1 VHRIVRILALLL
13 PLAAPAAAP
22 AQPPPHWKPHVAAA
36 RAYAASRAG
45 DVSFAV
51 RTERRAWSWRGTTQY
66 RSASVVKAMLLV
78 AYLRRADVRGRAL
91 RSDERA
97 LLDPM
102 VTRSDNSAASAIHDR
117 VGLAALNALGRRVG
131 MRHFIPHP
139 VWGGSTITADDQAR
153 LFLRIDRLV
162 PRRHRAYAMS
172 LLRGVIPAQ
181 RWGIAAAV
189 PHGWRIAFKGGW
201 GRGVT
206 RQVDH
211 QAALLTNGS
220 LRLSVAVLTGDNPS
234 DAYGAATQQGVAE
247 RLLRGLDGRV
257 LGTVVRVGCG
267 LRRSR

>member
-1 VHRIVRILALLL
+1 VRRIVRLIVLL
-13 PLAAPAAAP
+13 PLAVPAAAP
-22 AQPPPHWKPHVAAA
+22 AQPPPHWKPHIAAA

-51 RTERRAWSWRGTTQY
+51 RTERRAWSWRGETPY

-78 AYLRRADVRGRAL
+78 GYLRRSDVRGRPL
-91 RSDERA
+91 RSDEQG
-97 LLDPM
+97 LLGPM
-102 VTRSDNSAASAIHDR
+102 VTRSDNRAADAIHER
-117 VGLAALNALGRRVG
+117 VGLAALSALGRRVG
-131 MRHFIPHP
+131 MRHFVPHP

-162 PRRHRAYAMS
+162 PRRHRAYAMR

-189 PHGWRIAFKGGW
+189 PRGWRIAFKGGW

-211 QAALLTNGS
+211 QAALLTNGG
-220 LRLSVAVLTGDNPS
+220 LRVSVAVLTGDNPS
-234 DAYGAATQQGVAE
+234 DVYGEATQQGVAA
-247 RLLRGLDGRV
+247 RLLRGLDGRLV
-257 LGTVVRVGCG
+257 GKVERVRAG